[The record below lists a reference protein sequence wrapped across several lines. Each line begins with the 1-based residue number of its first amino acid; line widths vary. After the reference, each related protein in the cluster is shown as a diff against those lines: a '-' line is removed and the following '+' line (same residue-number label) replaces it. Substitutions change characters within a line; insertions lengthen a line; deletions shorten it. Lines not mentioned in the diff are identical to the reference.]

1 MATKKKFYVVWEG
14 RTPGVYS
21 SWDTCKKNI
30 EGFAA
35 AKYKSFTSKAE
46 ADTAFKSHY
55 SNHISAFSKGAKK
68 TLKISH
74 PPTHN
79 PIRDSISVDAACSGN
94 PGKME
99 YKGVDTTTKTELFI
113 MGPYA
118 DGTNNIGEF
127 LAIVHALAYLKKCEL
142 PNKIIYS
149 DSQIAI
155 GWVKKKKCGTKL
167 AETSKNAIL
176 FELIDRAESWLQNNT
191 YKNPIHKWETEI
203 WGENPAD
210 FGRK

>member
-30 EGFAA
+30 DGFAA
-35 AKYKSFTSKAE
+35 AKYKSFTSRSE
-46 ADTAFKSHY
+46 ADSAFKNHY
-55 SNHISAFSKGAKK
+55 SNHISTFSKSTKK
-68 TLKISH
+68 ALKISH

-99 YKGVDTTTKTELFI
+99 YQGVDTTTKTQLFL
-113 MGPYA
+113 MGPYTQ
-118 DGTNNIGEF
+118 GTNNIGEF

-142 PNKIIYS
+142 PTKIIYS

-167 AETSKNAIL
+167 AESSKNAIL
-176 FELIDRAESWLQNNT
+176 FELIDRAEGWLKNNS
-191 YKNPIHKWETEI
+191 YSNSILKWETKV

>member
-30 EGFAA
+30 DGFAA
-35 AKYKSFTSKAE
+35 AKYKSFTSRSE
-46 ADTAFKSHY
+46 ADSAFKNHY
-55 SNHISAFSKGAKK
+55 SNHISTFSKSTKK
-68 TLKISH
+68 ALKISH
-74 PPTHN
+74 PPSHN

-99 YKGVDTTTKTELFI
+99 YQGVDTTTKTQLFL
-113 MGPYA
+113 MGPYTQ
-118 DGTNNIGEF
+118 GTNNIGEF

-167 AETSKNAIL
+167 AESSKNTIL
-176 FELIDRAESWLQNNT
+176 FELIDRAEGWLKNNS
-191 YKNPIHKWETEI
+191 YSNAILKWETKV